1 MHYLQFLDPTADPAL
16 ALPSTYD
23 PTLVTVS
30 VLMAS
35 LAAYAALGLAG
46 RIKAAENR
54 RTKQLWLGAGATAM
68 GIGIWAMHFIGMLA
82 FRLPIAVAYNL
93 GITLL
98 SVAPAV
104 VASSIVLYVTS
115 RAEIRFSQ
123 LALAGTMM
131 GLGIGAMHY
140 TGMAAMRMAAD
151 MYYDRLLFGV
161 SLIVAVGLATA
172 ALYIHFLASEGGE
185 QQSPLLRFAAAFTMG
200 SAVAGMHYTA
210 MAAAYF
216 FPSGGQGLSAG
227 ALDPTV
233 LAMLVGLAAAVIMA
247 FAIFVVVID
256 TRLKAAAYSV
266 RTSQAHL
273 MHAIESVSEGFSLYD
288 AQDRLVLCNKKY
300 RELFHHADKDVIGEA
315 FENMIRRLVERGL
328 ILLADRGAEDWIAQR
343 LAQHRNPSGPHTQE
357 RSDGRW
363 LQINERKTEDGGTVA
378 IYTDITAPKE
388 AEQAL
393 RKVNVELQASNKELN
408 AFAYSV
414 SHDLR
419 APVRA
424 LDGFSAALLQDHGEK
439 LNEEGKDMLRRVRK
453 ASGHLAALI
462 DAMLTLSRLTR
473 REMRVERVNLSVLA
487 QSVADSLRAAEPRRQ
502 ASILLPAELE
512 ARGDRELLRVVLENL
527 LGNAWKFTSEQPQA
541 QIEFGVAQ
549 VDGERAYFVRDD
561 GAGFDMAYADKL
573 FSPFQRLHRQEEF
586 PGSGIGLATVER
598 IVHRHGGRVWAEGA
612 VNKGATFFF
621 TL

>member
-1 MHYLQFLDPTADPAL
+1 MHYLRFLDPTVDPTL
-16 ALPSTYD
+16 ALPSAYD

-82 FRLPIAVAYNL
+82 FRLPIVVAYNL

-123 LALAGTMM
+123 LVLAGTMM
-131 GLGIGAMHY
+131 GLGIGTMHY

-151 MYYDRLLFGV
+151 MYYDPLLFGL

-172 ALYIHFLASEGGE
+172 ALYIHFLAGEGGE
-185 QQSPLLRFAAAFTMG
+185 EQSWRLRLSAAFTMG

-216 FPSGGQGLSAG
+216 FPSAGQGLSAG

-233 LAMLVGLAAAVIMA
+233 LAILVGLAAAVIMA
-247 FAIFVVVID
+247 FTIFVVVID

-266 RTSQAHL
+266 RASQAHM

-288 AQDRLVLCNKKY
+288 AQDRLVLCNSKY
-300 RELFHHADKDVIGEA
+300 RELFDRADKDVIGET

-328 ILLADRGAEDWIAQR
+328 ILPADRGAEAWIAHR
-343 LAQHRNPSGPHTQE
+343 LAQHRNPSEPHTQE
-357 RSDGRW
+357 RGNGRW

-378 IYTDITAPKE
+378 VYTDITASKE

-393 RKVNVELQASNKELN
+393 RKVNVELQASNDELN

-419 APVRA
+419 APLRA
-424 LDGFSAALLQDHGEK
+424 MDGFSAALLQDHGEK

-453 ASGHLAALI
+453 ASDHLAALI

-473 REMRVERVNLSVLA
+473 REMRVERVNLGA
-487 QSVADSLRAAEPRRQ
+487 AARSVADSLRAAEPQRQ
-502 ASILLPAELE
+502 ASILLPAKLE

-541 QIEFGVAQ
+541 QIEFGMTQ
-549 VDGERAYFVRDD
+549 VNGERAYFVRDN

-573 FSPFQRLHRQEEF
+573 FIPFQRLHRQ
-586 PGSGIGLATVER
+586 
-598 IVHRHGGRVWAEGA
+598 
-612 VNKGATFFF
+612 
-621 TL
+621 